1 MPTSSIH
8 PKFWSL
14 GFFFNCS
21 QKANLDSKCVYL
33 ETDEQWELLI
43 SWHVSQYIYA
53 HLHVCMRIRIGP
65 HSRLIFNF
73 FSHGH
78 ENMYICLHLFIL
90 TSFQWLENGC
100 VAPGDFT
107 IVALP
112 KDFLKDFFAYFQG
125 QWWYENL
132 VEYQKSSSGD
142 TDSKQ
147 HCWMWGSQLYS
158 VFSMCTHHICN
169 LMRSEVT
176 WPSFCSSCYRNI
188 IDEEWL
194 K

>member
-21 QKANLDSKCVYL
+21 EKANLDSKCVYL

-73 FSHGH
+73 FSHWAWKHVHLSTSIHSDLFPMAGKWMCGSWWLHHSGPTQRFSQRFFCLFSRPVVIWKPSGISKEFIWGH
-78 ENMYICLHLFIL
+78 RFKAALLNVRITALFCL
-90 TSFQWLENGC
+90 
-100 VAPGDFT
+100 
-107 IVALP
+107 
-112 KDFLKDFFAYFQG
+112 
-125 QWWYENL
+125 
-132 VEYQKSSSGD
+132 
-142 TDSKQ
+142 
-147 HCWMWGSQLYS
+147 
-158 VFSMCTHHICN
+158 
-169 LMRSEVT
+169 
-176 WPSFCSSCYRNI
+176 
-188 IDEEWL
+188 
-194 K
+194 